1 MYRFY
6 FKRALDL
13 VLAAIALLILSP
25 LMLLTAVAIY
35 LEDGGFPFFRQQRV
49 GKDGQLFKLLKFR
62 SMAVNTANVP
72 SAQASSLTITQVG
85 QFIRR
90 TNIDE
95 LPQLINILRGEMSLV
110 GPRPALPSQ
119 AELCAL
125 RDRNGATA
133 CKPGLTGLA
142 QVNSYDNMPESE
154 KVEWDG
160 KYAANISCFKDISII
175 LKTFGYLTKK
185 PPVY

>member
-1 MYRFY
+1 MYRSY
-6 FKRALDL
+6 FKRGLDI
-13 VLAAIALLILSP
+13 VLATIALLILSP

-35 LEDGGFPFFRQQRV
+35 LEDGSSSLFRQQRV
-49 GKDGQLFKLLKFR
+49 GKDGQLFELLKFR
-62 SMAVNTANVP
+62 SMGVNTANLP
-72 SAQASSLTITQVG
+72 SAQAGSLAITKVG

-110 GPRPALPSQ
+110 GPRPVLPFQ
-119 AELCAL
+119 TELCAL
-125 RDRNGATA
+125 RDSNGSTA

-154 KVEWDG
+154 KAVWDG
-160 KYAANISCFKDISII
+160 KYATNISFLRDLVII

-185 PPVY
+185 PPIY